1 MLTLKAPT
9 SIYYVPCVTGVFHS
23 RWSNAVAGNFPFF
36 VGVFCIFQ
44 LSVRVEDEVK
54 ILDRKPTYLCVD
66 EIGTTCPCTWM
77 KSYACTCCYRIGG
90 PSWKEEKCVMHSY
103 RIGLRRFHVSVYFR
117 KDSKVRAQV
126 KMYRAVWKRGR
137 YPERGKHITRILP
150 FIAWAFRVPILE
162 CLDVN
167 WGYLVGVTI
176 WLSIELICFLNLF
189 EQTCDVCHFLFH
201 ESSDLIWH

>member
-1 MLTLKAPT
+1 MVFDSKTIHNT
-9 SIYYVPCVTGVFHS
+9 SCFAFSVECTGGRRS
-23 RWSNAVAGNFPFF
+23 
-36 VGVFCIFQ
+36 
-44 LSVRVEDEVK
+44 EDFGQE
-54 ILDRKPTYLCVD
+54 TYLPVRWWNKNHLPVYLNEELCMYLLLQD
-66 EIGTTCPCTWM
+66 
-77 KSYACTCCYRIGG
+77 
-90 PSWKEEKCVMHSY
+90 KEVWVEKEKKYVMHSY
-103 RIGLRRFHVSVYFR
+103 GIGLRRLHMSVYFR

-201 ESSDLIWH
+201 ESSDLIRH